1 MNNSRLDNLKKLYE
15 EAKLLSLYYQ
25 YAIWYNNR
33 IDELKKEEKM
43 TKENKYVKKLVL
55 TKKFRGKDL
64 VVG

>member
-55 TKKFRGKDL
+55 TKKFRGNDL